1 MATLS
6 IRNLPDDV
14 HARLRVRAALH
25 GRSMEAEARDILSS
39 ACLMATSPVT
49 DSSALQALVD
59 DLYGPAKPT
68 GVVDQFIAERRQEAE
83 RE

>member
-25 GRSMEAEARDILSS
+25 GRSMESEARDILAT
-39 ACLMATSPVT
+39 ACLSPSGPAS
-49 DSSALQALVD
+49 DPAALQSLVD
-59 DLYGPAKPT
+59 QLYDDGKPT
-68 GVVDQFIAERRQEAE
+68 GVVDRFIAERRREAE